1 MLIAPTSRAATL
13 TAKIHPSGFPQSHDT
28 YNAMG
33 TGSDGRIYYVL
44 CSALPDV
51 DARMYSYDPASEKI
65 ELLGNLTEACGETGL
80 NAIAQGKSHVNFVE
94 AAGKLFFATHIGFY
108 QIIDDMEKAGI
119 PPAGMKPYRGGHLL
133 SWDMAQSRF
142 EDYGITPS
150 GEGIITMNFDAKRM
164 RAYAITWPTGR
175 FIRYDIPTRTWRDLG
190 PFFRDGEHG
199 RGETYR
205 TICRSIA
212 VDPEDGS
219 AYFTTGE
226 GTILRYRCDRDSVE
240 TVVGDNMRKDYFGLY
255 DVASPGHMAYNW
267 RQVVYRPADRMFYGV
282 HGNSG
287 YLFRFDP
294 RAERVDV
301 LQRITSQPSQWSG
314 MFDQFSYGYLGFAL
328 GPDGDTLFYLTGGPI
343 YRDGKRV
350 IGKDTTGKGEAK
362 GEENLHLV
370 TYHIP
375 AARYIDHG
383 AIYFEGGGHPSYVNS
398 IAVGRDN
405 TVYSLSRVP
414 TTGGEVRTELFSV
427 ATSAGR

>member
-1 MLIAPTSRAATL
+1 MPISSTSHAPAL
-13 TAKIHPSGFPQSHDT
+13 TARIHPSGFPQSHDT

-51 DARMYSYDPASEKI
+51 GARMYSFDPIPGKI
-65 ELLGNLTEACGETGL
+65 EQLGDLTEACGETGL

-94 AAGKLFFATHIGFY
+94 AGGKLFFATHIGFY
-108 QIIDDMEKAGI
+108 QIIDDMEKAGL
-119 PPAGMKPYRGGHLL
+119 PPSGMNPYRGGHLL
-133 SWDMAQSRF
+133 SWDMKQCRF

-150 GEGIITMNFDAKRM
+150 GEGIITMNFDPMRM

-175 FIRYDIPTRTWRDLG
+175 FLRYDVPTRTWRDLG
-190 PFFRDGEHG
+190 PFFQSGEHG

-219 AYFTTGE
+219 AYFTAGE
-226 GTILRYRCDRDSVE
+226 GTILRYRYESDSVE
-240 TVVGDNMRKDYFGLY
+240 TVGGDDLRKDYFGLY

>member
-1 MLIAPTSRAATL
+1 
-13 TAKIHPSGFPQSHDT
+13 
-28 YNAMG
+28 
-33 TGSDGRIYYVL
+33 
-44 CSALPDV
+44 
-51 DARMYSYDPASEKI
+51 
-65 ELLGNLTEACGETGL
+65 
-80 NAIAQGKSHVNFVE
+80 
-94 AAGKLFFATHIGFY
+94 
-108 QIIDDMEKAGI
+108 
-119 PPAGMKPYRGGHLL
+119 
-133 SWDMAQSRF
+133 
-142 EDYGITPS
+142 
-150 GEGIITMNFDAKRM
+150 
-164 RAYAITWPTGR
+164 
-175 FIRYDIPTRTWRDLG
+175 
-190 PFFRDGEHG
+190 
-199 RGETYR
+199 
-205 TICRSIA
+205 

-219 AYFTTGE
+219 AYFTAGE
-226 GTILRYRCDRDSVE
+226 GTIFRYRYGSESVE
-240 TVVGDNMRKDYFGLY
+240 MVGGDDMRKDYFGLY

-301 LQRITSQPSQWSG
+301 LQRITSQPSQLSG

-343 YRDGKRV
+343 YRDGKR
-350 IGKDTTGKGEAK
+350 ITGKDTTGKGEAK

-375 AARYIDHG
+375 DARYYDHG

-414 TTGGEVRTELFSV
+414 AAGDEVRTELFSV
-427 ATSAGR
+427 AL